1 MVTSVHLQAE
11 GQGPKGWSEQRL
23 ELDFATFGGSDSHSK
38 RTEKMKRIRP
48 RAAKESKDDKKSGV
62 SSLE

>member
-1 MVTSVHLQAE
+1 M
-11 GQGPKGWSEQRL
+11 
-23 ELDFATFGGSDSHSK
+23 ELDFATFGGSDSLSK
-38 RTEKMKRIRP
+38 KAKKMKRTRS